1 MHDNFEKEVQRKME
15 EMRLPPSAPV
25 WGKIEME
32 IKEEKKRRRGIFWFL
47 FAGLLLAGG
56 GWLGYLSLVSDG
68 KQANIE
74 INVPAKKSN
83 ADQKTSASIQP
94 DRQPRNSIEDV
105 DLPVS
110 IEGKQPLTKKPQ
122 SNSTNTIAEKEERF
136 NKKTPETAQPG
147 IIRTPTRKEQVVIS
161 SIEKNNKQGNHVSGD
176 KPIDMAT
183 PANEITSKT
192 KSTDGSSIVKEQTPV
207 ITDSAVKPITGKK
220 QLQPAAIDSSLKK
233 KVAAVKRWKKQI
245 SLNIGRSSYTSGLFA
260 NAAVRN
266 DVLQSSSGV
275 TPNFNSA
282 APAKVSRGFAFATG
296 FHLSKQV
303 SKKWEF
309 LVGLQYSFY
318 STQTRVGDKKAADT
332 TVRFNM
338 DKVAVDEFYTN
349 TSRNNYTSR
358 FHVVEIPV
366 SFSYKPVQ
374 KAPLHISVGIS
385 YGRLLSTNALTYSR
399 TSNLYYENKENYNRD
414 YVPLT
419 ASVQYRFGGKR
430 GMAIQTGPVIQYNL
444 LKLQKED
451 LSNIP
456 HLFFAGLKTDI
467 RF

>member
-1 MHDNFEKEVQRKME
+1 
-15 EMRLPPSAPV
+15 
-25 WGKIEME
+25 
-32 IKEEKKRRRGIFWFL
+32 
-47 FAGLLLAGG
+47 
-56 GWLGYLSLVSDG
+56 
-68 KQANIE
+68 
-74 INVPAKKSN
+74 
-83 ADQKTSASIQP
+83 
-94 DRQPRNSIEDV
+94 
-105 DLPVS
+105 
-110 IEGKQPLTKKPQ
+110 
-122 SNSTNTIAEKEERF
+122 
-136 NKKTPETAQPG
+136 
-147 IIRTPTRKEQVVIS
+147 
-161 SIEKNNKQGNHVSGD
+161 
-176 KPIDMAT
+176 
-183 PANEITSKT
+183 
-192 KSTDGSSIVKEQTPV
+192 
-207 ITDSAVKPITGKK
+207 
-220 QLQPAAIDSSLKK
+220 
-233 KVAAVKRWKKQI
+233 
-245 SLNIGRSSYTSGLFA
+245 
-260 NAAVRN
+260 
-266 DVLQSSSGV
+266 
-275 TPNFNSA
+275 
-282 APAKVSRGFAFATG
+282 
-296 FHLSKQV
+296 
-303 SKKWEF
+303 
-309 LVGLQYSFY
+309 
-318 STQTRVGDKKAADT
+318 
-332 TVRFNM
+332 M